1 MTSSV
6 SLPSKIPSVSTS
18 LIPTTTDTLLAE
30 LEVDLVK
37 IFSPE
42 MVTTAEEIA
51 INQNVSHSIYFADLF
66 TQPDKI
72 VPLLKKQLLIT
83 KKKCNEWAYF
93 KDNPEYLYKIML
105 CIKNVADTY

>member
-1 MTSSV
+1 
-6 SLPSKIPSVSTS
+6 
-18 LIPTTTDTLLAE
+18 LAE

-42 MVTTAEEIA
+42 MVTTAEEIV
-51 INQNVSHSIYFADLF
+51 INQNVLYSIDFADLF
-66 TQPDKI
+66 TQPDKL